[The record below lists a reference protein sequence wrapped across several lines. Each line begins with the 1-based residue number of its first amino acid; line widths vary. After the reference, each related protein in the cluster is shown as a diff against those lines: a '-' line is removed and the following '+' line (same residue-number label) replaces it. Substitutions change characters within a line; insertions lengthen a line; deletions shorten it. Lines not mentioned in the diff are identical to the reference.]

1 MSDNELVSP
10 SVYCQSGDGSELRIV
25 MNNGGV
31 TLRLNIVGQP
41 ECDFILSQD
50 DCGLMG
56 FSMLMQS
63 DPSAL
68 DAGVR
73 DEILA
78 MGADD
83 K

>member
-1 MSDNELVSP
+1 MSSNEVISP

-25 MNNGGV
+25 VSDGVV